1 MIDFNTSFFLQ
12 VLNFLILILI
22 LHFILFKPVLTN
34 MGKRDGMIKSIR
46 EDTEKLSKEVNT
58 LVDAYNSSIA
68 NAKKGSADI
77 INRAKGEASAEQDI
91 VISNAKE
98 KFKIMVDEA
107 KVQIQAET
115 EKVSSKLE
123 KEVRLASRLLAR
135 RILGR
140 EIN

>member
-1 MIDFNTSFFLQ
+1 MIDFNASFFLQ

-68 NAKKGSADI
+68 NAKKESADI